1 MQSFRAPGSLDCAS
15 HTPKHRCVL
24 QDHLALFMELLG
36 RMPLRVTRSGKYAAE
51 LFNKRG

>member
-1 MQSFRAPGSLDCAS
+1 MLRRTWTWP
-15 HTPKHRCVL
+15 HVL

>member
-1 MQSFRAPGSLDCAS
+1 MLTTWP
-15 HTPKHRCVL
+15 HVL